1 MADLLLTQTMDGFSD
16 TESMMESLV
25 KLQKSL
31 NWMLTHLDSQNIQ
44 SINTNQTKVQSE
56 DGSTAFDGAQL
67 RMTDG
72 DGTLRAVLG
81 KNTDGVFEFQLYD
94 TGGNLILQLGD
105 TGQAVFSGEIKNS
118 KIEGSSIRIAPAHFQ
133 NYILLKNDGDED
145 TLALYYENECVG
157 GLRILP
163 SGGME
168 IFGHQIHIGSA
179 SGEVTLGPGVSGS
192 FTADGNIVT
201 VKRGVITSII
211 AAA

>member
-16 TESMMESLV
+16 TESMTESLV

-31 NWMLTHLDSQNIQ
+31 NWMLSHLDSQNIQ
-44 SINTNQTKVQSE
+44 SINTNQTQVQSE

-81 KNTDGVFEFQLYD
+81 KNADGVFEFQLYD
-94 TGGNLILQLGD
+94 TSGHLVLQLDD
-105 TGQAVFSGEIKNS
+105 TGQAVFSGQIKNS
-118 KIEGSSIRIAPAHFQ
+118 DIKGCNIRIAPAHSE
-133 NYILLKNDGDED
+133 NYMLLKNDGDED
-145 TLALYYENECVG
+145 TLALYCENECIS
-157 GLRILP
+157 GLRILS

-168 IFGHQIHIGSA
+168 IFGPKIHIGSS

-192 FTADGNIVT
+192 FTSDGKIIT

-211 AAA
+211 AIA